1 MGALE
6 VLVSDILC
14 EAGLKKVDVRTRTA
28 LELPGYFR
36 ATKNGISLSSPMA
49 RWSWRW
55 SLNPKQASRSATM

>member
-1 MGALE
+1 MGGLE

-36 ATKNGISLSSPMA
+36 ATKKG
-49 RWSWRW
+49 
-55 SLNPKQASRSATM
+55 T